1 MNALE
6 QMTYDRLSRELNDL
20 NSTMRAAGGM
30 VSVARDLHEL
40 NENIE
45 ILRDIRSLLLQQTKP
60 SASISTIDMVS
71 FLQSPPDPMALA
83 YFRESLSTDFGRKS
97 RR

>member
-6 QMTYDRLSRELNDL
+6 QMTYDRLSRELSDL

-30 VSVARDLHEL
+30 VSVARDLHKL

-45 ILRDIRSLLLQQTKP
+45 ALRKMKSLLLQQTISGK
-60 SASISTIDMVS
+60 SISTIDMAS
-71 FLQSPPDPMALA
+71 FLQSPPDPRALA
-83 YFRESLSTDFGRKS
+83 YFRESLSTDFGRKK
-97 RR
+97 